1 MDFFFYLICAFVGYL
16 VGTVNPSY
24 IISKIKGFD
33 IRKRGSGNAGAS
45 NAVIVLGRF
54 VGVLCALFDI
64 LKATLIIWLM
74 GKIFPALTYSFAVTG
89 VACIVGHIFPFYMK
103 FRGGKGLACLGGTVL
118 AYDWRVFLI
127 MLAGEILVAILT
139 NYICFVPVTAGLIFP
154 IVYGIMSRDVWGA
167 LILLAAGLLIMYRH
181 RANFKRIRQGT
192 EARLSYLWNKD
203 KEIERVQENMNKQ

>member
-1 MDFFFYLICAFVGYL
+1 MFYLICILTGYL
-16 VGTVNPSY
+16 VGTINPSY
-24 IISKIKGFD
+24 IISKMKGFD

-64 LKATLIIWLM
+64 LKAALIIWIM
-74 GKIFPALTYSFAVTG
+74 GMVFPSLAYSYAVTG

-127 MLAGEILVAILT
+127 MLAGEIVVAILT

-167 LILLAAGLLIMYRH
+167 LILLCAGLLIVFRH
-181 RANFKRIRQGT
+181 KENFKRIRNGT
-192 EARLSYLWNKD
+192 EARLSYLWNKN
-203 KEIERVQENMNKQ
+203 KEIERVQENQNKQ